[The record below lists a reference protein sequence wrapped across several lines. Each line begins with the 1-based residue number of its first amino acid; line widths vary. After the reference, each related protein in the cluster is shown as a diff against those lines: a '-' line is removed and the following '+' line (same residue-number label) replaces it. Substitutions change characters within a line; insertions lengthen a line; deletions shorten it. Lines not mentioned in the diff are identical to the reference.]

1 MTDQVSSRL
10 QAILRRVYLLQTAVE
25 GAEFM
30 CATARDGL
38 EQLTE
43 ELASEIERLAD
54 DVGNGERSIVAG
66 ARHRL

>member
-10 QAILRRVYLLQTAVE
+10 RAILRRVYLLQTAVE

-43 ELASEIERLAD
+43 ELADEIERLAND
-54 DVGNGERSIVAG
+54 LENADPR
-66 ARHRL
+66 

>member
-38 EQLTE
+38 EQITE
-43 ELASEIERLAD
+43 ELAGEIERLAND
-54 DVGNGERSIVAG
+54 LENAEPR
-66 ARHRL
+66 

>member
-25 GAEFM
+25 GTEFM

-43 ELASEIERLAD
+43 ELAGEIERLAND
-54 DVGNGERSIVAG
+54 LENAEPR
-66 ARHRL
+66 